1 MSNNRY
7 QSQLHA
13 AMSMKL
19 HESTEVSEQELNEA
33 AEIEGVVLEY
43 LNSFF
48 GQDITESVDSL
59 TEEDLVEAVQS
70 LNALCAIVNE
80 YFEVG

>member
-1 MSNNRY
+1 MSNKRY
-7 QSQLHA
+7 QSQLQA

-19 HESTEVSEQELNEA
+19 HESAEVTEAQEEEGSVEQ
-33 AEIEGVVLEY
+33 VVLEY

-59 TEEDLVEAVQS
+59 SEEDLIEAVQS
-70 LNALCAIVNE
+70 LNVLCAIVNE
-80 YFEVG
+80 YFEVD

>member
-1 MSNNRY
+1 MSNKRY
-7 QSQLHA
+7 QSQLQA

-19 HESTEVSEQELNEA
+19 HESAEVTEASEEDGSVEQ
-33 AEIEGVVLEY
+33 VVLEY

-59 TEEDLVEAVQS
+59 SEEDLIEAVQS
-70 LNALCAIVNE
+70 LNVLCAIVNE
-80 YFEVG
+80 YFEVD

>member
-1 MSNNRY
+1 MSNKRY
-7 QSQLHA
+7 QSQLQA

-19 HESTEVSEQELNEA
+19 HESAEVTEASEDGAVEQ
-33 AEIEGVVLEY
+33 VVLEY

-59 TEEDLVEAVQS
+59 SEEDLIEAVQS
-70 LNALCAIVNE
+70 LNVLCAIVNE
-80 YFEVG
+80 YFEVD